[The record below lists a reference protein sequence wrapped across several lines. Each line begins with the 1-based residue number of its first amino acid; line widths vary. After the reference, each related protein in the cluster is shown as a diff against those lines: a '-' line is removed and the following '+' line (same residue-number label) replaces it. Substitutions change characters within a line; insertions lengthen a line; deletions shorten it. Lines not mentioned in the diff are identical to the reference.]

1 MLKTL
6 FGLSLA
12 GSASLLAALQTLRQ
26 GEAPERF
33 GEEIELGEGRA
44 YLSLPLDEEP
54 IGALGDSGVVD
65 AEAHDFIPFC
75 RGLG

>member
-44 YLSLPLDEEP
+44 YLSLPLHLLADR
-54 IGALGDSGVVD
+54 LDRGVVD